1 MTNKA
6 HTFSFLT
13 NWTKRLVLP
22 GFRGMSLYEVAVFFI
37 KGLEEGAITTR
48 ASSIAFNFFVA
59 FFPAIIFLFT
69 LIPYLPIDNFQ
80 EVLLQLFSEVLP
92 PSTYQA
98 TFETIN
104 DIINHPRGG
113 LLSIGFIMALYFS
126 TNSINSLMEA
136 FNSSYHI
143 RENRSLLQQR
153 IIALGLTLLLS
164 LMLIAAISL
173 IIFTQVASGYFV
185 EIGVLEESSIVLM
198 MIGKWI
204 ILLSMLFF
212 GTAILFQYAPA
223 KKTYWSIFSP
233 GAIIATLFIVLTSL
247 GFGYYIDQ
255 FAQYNKLYGSIGTLI
270 IILLWMYFN
279 AIVLLIGFELNASI
293 YSAKNHQQ

>member
-1 MTNKA
+1 MSEQK
-6 HTFSFLT
+6 HSFSFLVD
-13 NWTKRLVLP
+13 WTKHLVLP
-22 GFRGMSLYEVAVFFI
+22 GFKGMSLYEVAVFFI

-80 EVLLQLFSEVLP
+80 EVLLQLLNEVLP
-92 PSTYQA
+92 PSTYEA

-113 LLSIGFIMALYFS
+113 LLSFGFAMALYFS

-136 FNSSYHI
+136 FNSSYHL
-143 RENRSLLQQR
+143 RENRSLLKQR
-153 IIALGLTLLLS
+153 FIALGLTLLLS
-164 LMLIAAISL
+164 LMLVISISL
-173 IIFTQVASGYFV
+173 IIFTQLASSYLV
-185 EIGVLEESSIVLM
+185 EIGILKESAVTLM
-198 MIGKWI
+198 MLGKWI

-223 KKTYWSIFSP
+223 KKTYWSMFSP
-233 GAIIATLFIVLTSL
+233 GAILSTLFIVLTSL
-247 GFGYYIDQ
+247 GFSYYIEH

-279 AIVLLIGFELNASI
+279 AIVLLTGFELNASI
-293 YSAKNHQQ
+293 FTAKQQQS